1 MCGFLFP
8 PPNIIYKAT
17 MMVKLILCVLRTA
30 INRHYLLLLLL
41 LFVRTFYSSL
51 AVVAVVAETRSVVYN
66 KNVVIQ
72 KPDLHIFSQ
81 QLLEMPCWATGRH
94 RLLNEVDEVK
104 TNDFDGTACQQLGD
118 EINGL
123 DSFRLMYPLEKE
135 TVDTF
140 P

>member
-1 MCGFLFP
+1 
-8 PPNIIYKAT
+8 
-17 MMVKLILCVLRTA
+17 MMVKSSYIQILCIPRTA
-30 INRHYLLLLLL
+30 ITRYYLLLLL
-41 LFVRTFYSSL
+41 LFVRTFYLSLDAAAEL
-51 AVVAVVAETRSVVYN
+51 AVIGADAGTRSVVYN

-104 TNDFDGTACQQLGD
+104 KTNDFDGTACQQLGD